1 MSEDSL
7 SEDGWHIVGTL
18 GDGSIGPKEPE
29 ELLSGDNPTKGLIL
43 S

>member
-18 GDGSIGPKEPE
+18 GDSIGPKEPE
-29 ELLSGDNPTKGLIL
+29 ELLSGDKPTKGLIL